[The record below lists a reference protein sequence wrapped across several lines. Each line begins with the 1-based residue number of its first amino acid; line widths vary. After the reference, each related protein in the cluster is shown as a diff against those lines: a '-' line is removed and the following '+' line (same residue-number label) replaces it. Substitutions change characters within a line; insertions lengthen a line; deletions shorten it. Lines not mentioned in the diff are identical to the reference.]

1 VLSANE
7 LNELQNAK
15 NFHNL
20 PMSGE
25 LWFELL
31 TNPMRL

>member
-7 LNELQNAK
+7 LIELQNAK

-20 PMSGE
+20 RMSGE
-25 LWFELL
+25 LRFVLL